1 MADQPTINGL
11 DYDFATVEVK
21 VNGSQYIRVKD
32 FSYTDD
38 LDPGLGYGTSPEY
51 VAETIG
57 QYKASGSLTL
67 YLEAAKIF
75 RDSLGDGFG
84 TVHFDIVA
92 NFAPPGKPVLT
103 VEATGC
109 RVKKVD
115 DSFSAGSDPL
125 AEKFD
130 LHIRRITRD
139 GLCLVPT
146 LA

>member
-1 MADQPTINGL
+1 MDQPTINGL
-11 DYDFATVEVK
+11 DYDFATCELK
-21 VNGSQYIRVKD
+21 LNGSEYIRVKD

-38 LDPGLGYGTSPEY
+38 LEPGVGWGTSPEA

-67 YLEAAKIF
+67 YLEAAKLF
-75 RDSLGDGFG
+75 RDALGDGYG

-92 NFAPPGKPVLT
+92 TFAPPGKPLMK
-103 VEATGC
+103 VEAMGC

-130 LHIRRITRD
+130 LYIRRILRD
-139 GLCLVPT
+139 DKCLVPT